1 MSITTYSSVLPTFLV
16 SSTYQ
21 HPNAGQPIES
31 AVYTIPFVKQAKQD
45 STFLWFYNKQ
55 KVFDQSDQDALGISV
70 ILNIFFVA
78 TMQNYFVFE

>member
-55 KVFDQSDQDALGISV
+55 
-70 ILNIFFVA
+70 
-78 TMQNYFVFE
+78 